1 MFVTEANTRS
11 VDLVAGSL
19 SGADHEVLFHTVIN
33 TAVDGIIVIDE
44 LGRMLLFNRAAEVL
58 FGYTPQEVLG
68 RNISMLMP
76 EPYRSRHDGYLQ
88 RYLAT
93 GEKRIIGI
101 GREVTAQ
108 RKDGSTFPMYL
119 SVGED
124 RIGGERVFLGILH
137 DLTDRTSRER
147 DFQEL
152 QNELLH
158 ALRLTAMGQLTS
170 ALAHELNQPLTA
182 VMNYLNAARRTLDAG
197 GEQAIG
203 RVREFM
209 DKAVS
214 QTQRA
219 GQIIRRLRNFIEK
232 RDSDRQPENL
242 NSCVEEAIALG
253 LVGASDRDVKITT
266 ELADDLPPV
275 VMDRI
280 QLQQVMINLMRNA
293 LEALE
298 NSSERHIVIRTRRP
312 SPDFVQV
319 SVTDTGPGVP
329 PEILP
334 NLFIPFSTTKA
345 KGLGMGL
352 TICKA
357 IVEAH
362 NGRIWV
368 TAPKEG
374 GSEFAFRLPVIEV
387 TEA

>member
-1 MFVTEANTRS
+1 MPS
-11 VDLVAGSL
+11 PDLVSTSL
-19 SGADHEVLFHTVIN
+19 SEADHEVLFRTVIN

-44 LGRMLLFNRAAEVL
+44 AGRMLLFNRAAENL
-58 FGYTPQEVLG
+58 FGYTPPEVLG
-68 RNISMLMP
+68 RNVDMLMP
-76 EPYRSRHDGYLQ
+76 EPYRSRHDSFLQ
-88 RYLAT
+88 RYMTT

-119 SVGED
+119 SVGEG
-124 RIGGERVFLGILH
+124 RVRGMRVFLGIIH

-232 RDSDRQPENL
+232 RDSDRQLEDL

-253 LVGASDRDVKITT
+253 LVGAPDRDVRITT
-266 ELADDLPPV
+266 ELANDLPPV
-275 VMDRI
+275 MIDRI

-293 LEALE
+293 VEALE
-298 NSSERHIVIRTRRP
+298 SATERKILIRTQRP
-312 SPDFVQV
+312 APDFVQV
-319 SVTDTGPGVP
+319 SVTDSGPGIP
-329 PEILP
+329 PDIVS

-357 IVEAH
+357 IIEAH

-368 TAPKEG
+368 AAPKG
-374 GSEFAFRLPVIEV
+374 GGAEFAFRLPVVEE
-387 TEA
+387 TQA

>member
-1 MFVTEANTRS
+1 MTETNIPS
-11 VDLVAGSL
+11 VDLAAGSL

-44 LGRMLLFNRAAEVL
+44 AGSMMLFNRAAEGM

-76 EPYRSRHDGYLQ
+76 ESYSANHDRYMQ

-124 RIGGERVFLGILH
+124 RIGGARIFLGILH
-137 DLTDRTSRER
+137 DLTDRTTRER

-219 GQIIRRLRNFIEK
+219 GQIILRLRNFIEK

-253 LVGASDRDVKITT
+253 LVGASDRDVRITT

-275 VMDRI
+275 VIDRV
-280 QLQQVMINLMRNA
+280 QLQQVMINLMHNA

-298 NSSERHIVIRTRRP
+298 NASERQIVIRTQRP
-312 SPDFVQV
+312 APDFVQV
-319 SVTDTGPGVP
+319 SVADSGPGISA
-329 PEILP
+329 EIMP
-334 NLFIPFSTTKA
+334 NLFIPFSTTKT

-362 NGRIWV
+362 KGRIWV
-368 TAPKEG
+368 TARKEG
-374 GSEFAFRLPVIEV
+374 GAEFIFRLPLEV

>member
-1 MFVTEANTRS
+1 MTEAS
-11 VDLVAGSL
+11 ISSQDLVAGSL

-33 TAVDGIIVIDE
+33 TAVDGIIVIDDA
-44 LGRMLLFNRAAEVL
+44 GRMLLFNRAAEAL
-58 FGYTPQEVLG
+58 FGYAPQEVLG

-76 EPYRSRHDGYLQ
+76 EPYRSHHDGYMQ
-88 RYLAT
+88 RYMAT

-124 RIGGERVFLGILH
+124 RMGGVKVFLGILH
-137 DLTDRTSRER
+137 DLTDRTRRER

-253 LVGASDRDVKITT
+253 LVGATDRDVKITT
-266 ELADDLPPV
+266 ELAADLPPV
-275 VMDRI
+275 VIDRI
-280 QLQQVMINLMRNA
+280 QLQQVMINLMHNA

-298 NSSERHIVIRTRRP
+298 NAGERQIVIRTQRP
-312 SPDFVQV
+312 APDFVQV
-319 SVTDTGPGVP
+319 SVADTGSGIPS
-329 PEILP
+329 EIMP

-368 TAPKEG
+368 TARKEG
-374 GSEFAFRLPVIEV
+374 GAEFAFRLPVVEA
-387 TEA
+387 TET

>member
-1 MFVTEANTRS
+1 MTEARMS
-11 VDLVAGSL
+11 SQDLVAGSL
-19 SGADHEVLFHTVIN
+19 SRADHEVLFHTVIN

-44 LGRMLLFNRAAEVL
+44 AGAMLLFNRAAEIL
-58 FGYTPQEVLG
+58 FGYKPEEVLG

-76 EPYRSRHDGYLQ
+76 EPYRSHHDGYMQ
-88 RYLAT
+88 RYMAT

-101 GREVTAQ
+101 GREVAAQ

-124 RIGGERVFLGILH
+124 RIGGVRVFLGILH

-170 ALAHELNQPLTA
+170 ALAHELNQPLAA

-232 RDSDRQPENL
+232 RDSDRLPEDL

-253 LVGASDRDVKITT
+253 LVGATDRDIKITT

-275 VMDRI
+275 VIDRI

-293 LEALE
+293 FEALE
-298 NSSERHIVIRTRRP
+298 NADVRQIVIRTQRP
-312 SPDFVQV
+312 APDFVQV
-319 SVTDTGPGVP
+319 SVADSGPGIP
-329 PEILP
+329 PEIMP
-334 NLFIPFSTTKA
+334 NLFIPFSTTKS

-368 TAPKEG
+368 TARKEG
-374 GSEFAFRLPVIEV
+374 GAEFAFRLPVVEV
-387 TEA
+387 TDA

>member
-1 MFVTEANTRS
+1 MTEARMS
-11 VDLVAGSL
+11 SQDLVAGSL
-19 SGADHEVLFHTVIN
+19 SRADHEVLFHTVIN

-44 LGRMLLFNRAAEVL
+44 AGAMLLFNRAAEIL
-58 FGYTPQEVLG
+58 FGYTPEEVLG

-76 EPYRSRHDGYLQ
+76 EPYRLHHNGYIQ
-88 RYLAT
+88 RYMAT

-124 RIGGERVFLGILH
+124 HVGGVRVFLGILH

-182 VMNYLNAARRTLDAG
+182 VMNYLNAARRTLDGG

-232 RDSDRQPENL
+232 RDSDRLPEDL

-253 LVGASDRDVKITT
+253 LVGATDRDVKITT

-275 VMDRI
+275 VIDRI

-293 LEALE
+293 FEALE
-298 NSSERHIVIRTRRP
+298 NADVRQIVIRTQRP
-312 SPDFVQV
+312 APDFVQV
-319 SVTDTGPGVP
+319 SVADSGPGIP
-329 PEILP
+329 PEIMP
-334 NLFIPFSTTKA
+334 NLFIPFSTTKS

-368 TAPKEG
+368 AARREG
-374 GSEFAFRLPVIEV
+374 GAEFAFRLPVVEV

>member
-1 MFVTEANTRS
+1 MS
-11 VDLVAGSL
+11 SQDLVAGSL
-19 SGADHEVLFHTVIN
+19 SRADHEVLFHTVIN

-44 LGRMLLFNRAAEVL
+44 AGGMLLFNRAAEIL
-58 FGYTPQEVLG
+58 FGYKPEEVLG

-76 EPYRSRHDGYLQ
+76 EPYRSHHDVYMQ
-88 RYLAT
+88 RYMAT

-101 GREVTAQ
+101 GREVAAQ

-124 RIGGERVFLGILH
+124 RIGGVRVFLGILH

-182 VMNYLNAARRTLDAG
+182 VMNYLNAARRTLDGG

-232 RDSDRQPENL
+232 RDSDRLPEDL

-253 LVGASDRDVKITT
+253 LVGATDRDVKITT

-275 VMDRI
+275 VIDRI

-293 LEALE
+293 FEALE
-298 NSSERHIVIRTRRP
+298 NADVRQIVIRTQRP
-312 SPDFVQV
+312 APDFVQV
-319 SVTDTGPGVP
+319 SVADSGPGIP
-329 PEILP
+329 PEIMP
-334 NLFIPFSTTKA
+334 NLFIPFSTTKS

-368 TAPKEG
+368 AARREG
-374 GSEFAFRLPVIEV
+374 GAEFAFRLPVVEV